1 MGGRLKLD
9 AYEMLFEPHERQK
22 RDANN
27 DVVQMFGQNI

>member
-22 RDANN
+22 RDTNS
-27 DVVQMFGQNI
+27 DVMQTFGQNM

>member
-1 MGGRLKLD
+1 MVIGCPSFSEGGPTAR
-9 AYEMLFEPHERQK
+9 ERQK